1 MITPN
6 YFRNQK
12 EHIEMNESKGSWKHI
27 TMNFWFLAKVLL
39 S

>member
-27 TMNFWFLAKVLL
+27 TMNFWFLAKVL
-39 S
+39 SS